1 MAGLVVPVHVEVLPV
16 GHIPVQ
22 DGLQGH
28 FESGE
33 GEAGGASLAARGHGL
48 QEPWVDGELSLP
60 HQVTLE
66 LSGADC
72 PRGQGGLEVG
82 VGGRGRLGLDVDP
95 NVIIVV
101 QQSATDTRQV

>member
-22 DGLQGH
+22 DGLKGH

-33 GEAGGASLAARGHGL
+33 GEAGGASFPPRGHGL
-48 QEPWVDGELSLP
+48 QEPGVDGELSLP

-66 LSGADC
+66 LSGAEC

-82 VGGRGRLGLDVDP
+82 IGGRGSLGLNVNP
-95 NVIIVV
+95 NVLIVV
-101 QQSATDTRQV
+101 